1 MQALVGVV
9 ALLGLAWLLSE
20 RKGEVRYV
28 QVGVGLAIQF
38 ALAFLLLNVPQ
49 VRDALFLVNHL
60 VRAIETATTAGTSL
74 MFGFLGGDPA
84 PYVLEEGA
92 AATLQIFAFRVL
104 PQILV
109 FSVIVALLWH
119 WRVLPWVI
127 RGFAWALRKTL
138 GVGGAVGVAAAT
150 SVFLGMVESPLVIRA
165 YLRSLSRSEF
175 FVVMTCGMSTVAGSI
190 MVIYA
195 TVLSPVVDGALGHVL
210 IASVIN
216 VIGAVVVARI
226 MVPEDAAGAA
236 GDLAD
241 DALSYGSTMDAVSRG
256 TLDGLRLVANVGATV
271 IVLVSLVALVNYVLG
286 AIAID
291 DAPLTLQRM
300 VGWLF
305 APVAWLMGVP
315 WAEASTAGT
324 FLGTKVVLNELI
336 AYLQF
341 AAAGDSLSPSTRIIL
356 TYALCGFANF
366 GSLGILIG
374 GVGALVPDRRDEL
387 LRLGPRAVLAGTL
400 VACLTGTIA
409 GLVTRV

>member
-1 MQALVGVV
+1 MQAIFGVV
-9 ALLGLAWLLSE
+9 ALLAFAWLIAE
-20 RKGEVRYV
+20 RKREIRYL
-28 QVGVGLAIQF
+28 QVAVGLAVQF
-38 ALAFLLLNVPQ
+38 ALAFALLNVPQ
-49 VRDALFLVNHL
+49 VRDALFLTNHL
-60 VRAIETATTAGTSL
+60 VKAMETATTAGTS
-74 MFGFLGGDPA
+74 MVFGFLGGEPA
-84 PYVLEEGA
+84 PFEAAEGA
-92 AATLQIFAFRVL
+92 NASLMIFAFRIL

-109 FSVIVALLWH
+109 FSVIVALLWY

-127 RGFAWALRKTL
+127 RAFAWALRKTL

-190 MVIYA
+190 MVLYA
-195 TVLSPVVDGALGHVL
+195 TVLTPVINDALGHVL

-216 VIGAVVVARI
+216 VIGAVIIARI
-226 MVPEDAAGAA
+226 MVPESAAGVA

-241 DALSYGSTMDAVSRG
+241 DALKYGSTMDAVSRG
-256 TLDGLRLVANVGATV
+256 TVDGLRLVANVGSMV

-286 AIAID
+286 AIAIG
-291 DAPLTLQRM
+291 DAPLTLERI
-300 VGWLF
+300 VGWVM
-305 APVAWLMGVP
+305 APVAWLIGVP
-315 WAEASTAGT
+315 WAETAAAGSL
-324 FLGTKVVLNELI
+324 LGTKVVLNELI

-341 AAAGDSLSPSTRIIL
+341 AESGAGLSASTKIIL
-356 TYALCGFANF
+356 TYGLCGFANF

-374 GVGALVPDRRDEL
+374 GVGALIPDRREEL

-400 VACLTGTIA
+400 VSCLTGAIA

>member
-1 MQALVGVV
+1 MQAVFGIFV
-9 ALLGLAWLLSE
+9 LLGIAWLLSE
-20 RKGEVRYV
+20 RRKDVRYV
-28 QVGVGLAIQF
+28 QVGVGLSIQL

-49 VRDALFLVNHL
+49 VRDALLLANHL
-60 VRAIETATTAGTSL
+60 VRAIETATMAGTSL
-74 MFGFLGGDPA
+74 MFGFLGGDPV
-84 PYVLEEGA
+84 PFVDQKGA
-92 AATLQIFAFRVL
+92 EVTLTIFAFRIL

-127 RGFAWALRKTL
+127 RGFAWALRKSL

-190 MVIYA
+190 MVLYA
-195 TVLSPVVDGALGHVL
+195 TVLNPVVDGALGHVL

-216 VIGAVVVARI
+216 VIGTVVVARI
-226 MVPEDAAGAA
+226 LVPEDSDGAA

-241 DALSYGSTMDAVSRG
+241 DALKYGSTMDAVSRG

-286 AIAID
+286 AVSFG
-291 DAPLTLQRM
+291 DAPLTLQRII
-300 VGWLF
+300 GWAF
-305 APVAWLMGVP
+305 APIAWLMGVP
-315 WAEASTAGT
+315 WGEATVAGSH
-324 FLGTKVVLNELI
+324 LGTKVVLNELI
-336 AYLQF
+336 AYLDF
-341 AAAGDSLSPSTRIIL
+341 VRTGGTLSTGTQMIL

-374 GVGALVPDRRDEL
+374 GVGALIPERRDEL
-387 LRLGPRAVLAGTL
+387 LKLGPRAVMAGTL
-400 VACLTGTIA
+400 VACVTGAIA
-409 GLVTRV
+409 GLVIRF